1 MNHAKTSEL
10 GRLSIGKGGLPLW
23 RRPLFMGLFKGSNCQ
38 RQGILRT
45 LEISG
50 FGCSRLVWLNTG
62 LSQEDWVA
70 HGWCSLISLWPF
82 GNGSQSAA
90 NTTRTMIIKT
100 ARVDRIAKVNGRGST
115 LLSGLR
121 LQLPQLLIF
130 RFISRI
136 RPSSI
141 DETQCNEPRQQ
152 LFHNAFNDVPLIDTL
167 FGNEVRQSIFCRL
180 GCPKAST

>member
-1 MNHAKTSEL
+1 
-10 GRLSIGKGGLPLW
+10 
-23 RRPLFMGLFKGSNCQ
+23 MGLFKGSNCQ
-38 RQGILRT
+38 RQGMLKPP
-45 LEISG
+45 EISG
-50 FGCSRLVWLNTG
+50 FGCSRLIWLNTG

-90 NTTRTMIIKT
+90 NTTRAMIIKT
-100 ARVDRIAKVNGRGST
+100 ARVDRIPKVNGRGST

-141 DETQCNEPRQQ
+141 DETQCNEPRQK
-152 LFHNAFNDVPLIDTL
+152 LFHNAFNDVHLIDTL
-167 FGNEVRQSIFCRL
+167 FGNELRQSILLLF
-180 GCPKAST
+180 GCPKAPT

>member
-1 MNHAKTSEL
+1 
-10 GRLSIGKGGLPLW
+10 
-23 RRPLFMGLFKGSNCQ
+23 MGLFKGSNCQ
-38 RQGILRT
+38 RQGMLKPP
-45 LEISG
+45 EISG
-50 FGCSRLVWLNTG
+50 FGCSRLIWLNTG

-90 NTTRTMIIKT
+90 NTTRAMIIKT

-167 FGNEVRQSIFCRL
+167 FGNELRQSILLLF
-180 GCPKAST
+180 GCPKAPT

>member
-1 MNHAKTSEL
+1 MFAPYLAEYRVVP
-10 GRLSIGKGGLPLW
+10 GRL
-23 RRPLFMGLFKGSNCQ
+23 
-38 RQGILRT
+38 
-45 LEISG
+45 
-50 FGCSRLVWLNTG
+50 GCSR
-62 LSQEDWVA
+62 VA
-70 HGWCSLISLWPF
+70 FINQSLAI

-90 NTTRTMIIKT
+90 NTTRAMIIKT
-100 ARVDRIAKVNGRGST
+100 ARVDRIPKVNGRGST

-152 LFHNAFNDVPLIDTL
+152 LFHNAFNDVPLIDAL
-167 FGNEVRQSIFCRL
+167 FGNELRQSILLLF
-180 GCPKAST
+180 GCPKAPT

>member
-1 MNHAKTSEL
+1 
-10 GRLSIGKGGLPLW
+10 
-23 RRPLFMGLFKGSNCQ
+23 
-38 RQGILRT
+38 
-45 LEISG
+45 
-50 FGCSRLVWLNTG
+50 
-62 LSQEDWVA
+62 
-70 HGWCSLISLWPF
+70 
-82 GNGSQSAA
+82 
-90 NTTRTMIIKT
+90 MIIKT
-100 ARVDRIAKVNGRGST
+100 ASVDRIPKVNGRGST

-167 FGNEVRQSIFCRL
+167 FGNGLRQSILLLF
-180 GCPKAST
+180 GCPKAPT